1 MIVYWTAVNSFFLEN
16 SRDHA
21 LQFINFYEPMKTSD
35 LLNNFPTKDLDPLQ
49 NFKYCP
55 SIKKRIQNSY
65 ELRFPIDYKL
75 TFTKDG
81 RVHSDMYDQKFF
93 DEVVN
98 IRMAKER
105 LISLNLYYWFIPE
118 KSLEMQSTGSYL
130 SDNEFVNRT
139 IAMPG
144 QFNIYDWIRNI
155 EFAFFMKKG
164 YDEVKINRG
173 DPYLNVK
180 FLTEEPIE
188 LKKFYPS
195 DTIINLMEKNLS
207 ARTYKTPLLNNMEY
221 YYNLFNKSKIRKMFM
236 KEVLDNLLD

>member
-1 MIVYWTAVNSFFLEN
+1 
-16 SRDHA
+16 
-21 LQFINFYEPMKTSD
+21 
-35 LLNNFPTKDLDPLQ
+35 
-49 NFKYCP
+49 
-55 SIKKRIQNSY
+55 
-65 ELRFPIDYKL
+65 
-75 TFTKDG
+75 
-81 RVHSDMYDQKFF
+81 
-93 DEVVN
+93 
-98 IRMAKER
+98 MAKER